1 MATVLIGSARIDE
14 HGNASGGK
22 AGDQKQKANNPDL
35 VGEVS
40 VQNYYL
46 HKQGWRVLRP
56 NRNAHELAFAMLR
69 ACNNPNIGYDQNQ
82 RLGVVQHGTDTN
94 VATEC
99 DCSSLVR
106 QCVKEAT
113 GVDVGNFTTI
123 NEAQTLIKSG
133 LFREVVLDKNTLQE
147 GDVLVTKTKGHTAIV
162 VQGAVASTSSVAYY
176 AKYTGNTPSIVKAL
190 NEIKVDSSFAYR
202 AKIAAANG
210 IRNYSGTASQ
220 NTLMLNLLKMG
231 KLVKA

>member
-14 HGNASGGK
+14 HGNAAGGK
-22 AGDQKQKANNPDL
+22 AGDQKQKTNNPDW

-106 QCVKEAT
+106 QCVKEAM

-123 NEAQTLIKSG
+123 NEAQTLTKSG

-162 VQGAVASTSSVAYY
+162 VQGAVASTPSVSYY
-176 AKYTGNTPSIVKAL
+176 ARYTGNTPSIVKAL
-190 NEIKVDSSFAYR
+190 NEIKVDSSFAHR

-231 KLVKA
+231 KLIKA